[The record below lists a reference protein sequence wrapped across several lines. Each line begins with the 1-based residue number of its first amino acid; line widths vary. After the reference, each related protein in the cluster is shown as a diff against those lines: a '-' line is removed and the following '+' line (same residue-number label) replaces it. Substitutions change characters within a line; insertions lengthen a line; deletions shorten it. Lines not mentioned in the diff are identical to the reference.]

1 MKGETPVPG
10 PIMTMG
16 WSGSVGRWNEFL
28 RRQKIGTC
36 MSVCM
41 CVDRV
46 SCLAIQCSIPQYK
59 LVCQLKEYGWTVY
72 TNRYMYRYVCDTALS
87 NLYKWQSQ
95 IETQ

>member
-59 LVCQLKEYGWTVY
+59 FGLSVKGIWLECIYNKMHVQVC
-72 TNRYMYRYVCDTALS
+72 M
-87 NLYKWQSQ
+87 
-95 IETQ
+95 